1 MPPRYSYEEHWTSSI
16 IHLMLLQCYYL
27 MLLLNIV
34 YDNLQRIKFQIL
46 MFGLDVNAVK
56 LDVQ

>member
-1 MPPRYSYEEHWTSSI
+1 
-16 IHLMLLQCYYL
+16 MLLL
-27 MLLLNIV
+27 NVITTLLLNIV
-34 YDNLQRIKFQIL
+34 YANLQSIKFQIL